1 MSTNFSQ
8 NIIKDKNF
16 KIKPLEVYSKI
27 SLSFLKDFS
36 FELRQNKNMKNFPD
50 LIYLMYWCNECLKSI
65 KKNNNDFLSL
75 GRGLAFHICP
85 SNVPTNFIYSFF
97 FGLLSGNSN
106 IIKMPSK
113 HFKEKEIILSVV
125 KKLFKKKNYKELR
138 ETNKFIEYSNKD
150 EVTKFLSSKCDV
162 RIIWGGDKTIN
173 TIRKYWIPEKAVDI
187 TFADRYSFTVINL
200 DKLKKERNKNFIK
213 IVNKFYYDGYMM
225 NQKACNSPHFIFWV
239 GNNNKF
245 IQNKFWQ
252 TLNEIVDK
260 KFNFDDVHVVEK
272 YTNLMQNII
281 KIKKFTEIKRLKNN
295 VFVLSLNN
303 KVLNIENIRG
313 LNGIFFQKNIKQLSD
328 IKKFITKKCQTIT
341 YYGIDKGEFRDVL
354 TKNNLLGV
362 DRIVPIGKALEI
374 DLIWDGYDVIRSLSR
389 VITHK

>member
-1 MSTNFSQ
+1 MSTKFFQ

-173 TIRKYWIPEKAVDI
+173 TIRKHWIPEKAVDI

-200 DKLKKERNKNFIK
+200 DKLKKERNKNFINV
-213 IVNKFYYDGYMM
+213 VNKFYYDGYMM

-341 YYGIDKGEFRDVL
+341 YYGIDKREFRDVL

>member
-1 MSTNFSQ
+1 MSTKFFQ

-173 TIRKYWIPEKAVDI
+173 TIRKHWIPEKAVDI

-200 DKLKKERNKNFIK
+200 DKLKENRDIFSTIRINILNMYNGDLLEKPTELKMELVEQVILFLVEVFSV
-213 IVNKFYYDGYMM
+213 IVSSLEVLKLLF
-225 NQKACNSPHFIFWV
+225 SIFL
-239 GNNNKF
+239 F
-245 IQNKFWQ
+245 SSI
-252 TLNEIVDK
+252 IVSS
-260 KFNFDDVHVVEK
+260 
-272 YTNLMQNII
+272 L
-281 KIKKFTEIKRLKNN
+281 
-295 VFVLSLNN
+295 VLSS
-303 KVLNIENIRG
+303 IETSSI
-313 LNGIFFQKNIKQLSD
+313 IFF
-328 IKKFITKKCQTIT
+328 FC
-341 YYGIDKGEFRDVL
+341 
-354 TKNNLLGV
+354 
-362 DRIVPIGKALEI
+362 
-374 DLIWDGYDVIRSLSR
+374 
-389 VITHK
+389 